1 MTAIHNIAGC
11 SICGGLP
18 PLCLTCTLM
27 DRVLN
32 ARPDEP
38 LSVEWAQAQECPAEA
53 KRVLLALIR
62 KTDLETGFSQLSLP
76 IIAREACSEP
86 RPEFGDG
93 YRIVSN
99 PELYRAN
106 DETAARWAADRLRL
120 LVAEG
125 LLETYPALPNTPWV
139 LRWLTLRRKSPD
151 AIVWFRLKRKDMPRQ
166 WENVAA

>member
-27 DRVLN
+27 DRVLT

-38 LSVEWAQAQECPAEA
+38 LSVEWAEAQECPAEA

-62 KTDLETGFSQLSLP
+62 KTDFETGFSQLSLP
-76 IIAREACSEP
+76 IIAKEAGLGEAS
-86 RPEFGDG
+86 D
-93 YRIVSN
+93 
-99 PELYRAN
+99 EL
-106 DETAARWAADRLRL
+106 AARWAADRLRL

-125 LLETYPALPNTPWV
+125 LLETYPILPSTPWV

>member
-62 KTDLETGFSQLSLP
+62 KTDFETGFSQLSLP
-76 IIAREACSEP
+76 IIAKEAGLGEAS
-86 RPEFGDG
+86 D
-93 YRIVSN
+93 
-99 PELYRAN
+99 EL
-106 DETAARWAADRLRL
+106 AARWAADRLRL

-125 LLETYPALPNTPWV
+125 LLETYPILPSTPWV